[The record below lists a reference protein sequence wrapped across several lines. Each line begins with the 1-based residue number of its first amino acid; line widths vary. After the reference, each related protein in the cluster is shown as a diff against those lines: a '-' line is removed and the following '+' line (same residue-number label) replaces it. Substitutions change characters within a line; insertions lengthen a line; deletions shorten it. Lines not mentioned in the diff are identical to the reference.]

1 VLAFESRVTS
11 YTATMSR
18 RFERLA
24 GNAEAWIIGA
34 VVVGIA
40 IAYVISRLH
49 G

>member
-1 VLAFESRVTS
+1 
-11 YTATMSR
+11 MSR

-34 VVVGIA
+34 VVVVMA
-40 IAYVISRLH
+40 NAYLISRLR